1 MATRKANETA
11 NRRQIEATMLAD
23 ATIRNAEIVQAM
35 HILPAMINRWAAVN
49 RTVIDGLRRSGDV
62 GGLVLATTKFV
73 RFFVQVAIL
82 GVGAWLVVNS
92 QLNAG
97 AMIAGSILLGRALA
111 PVELAIGMW
120 RNFIAA
126 RFSYNRLKKTIGD
139 YPAPLKRTRLPAPRG
154 RVVVD
159 AISYLAP
166 NTAQLILSQVSCDVE
181 PGEVLAIMVL
191 RAQARARCAA

>member
-1 MATRKANETA
+1 
-11 NRRQIEATMLAD
+11 
-23 ATIRNAEIVQAM
+23 
-35 HILPAMINRWAAVN
+35 
-49 RTVIDGLRRSGDV
+49 RSGDV

-111 PVELAIGMW
+111 PVELAIAVW

-126 RFSYNRLKKTIGD
+126 RFSYDRLKKTIGD
-139 YPAPLKRTRLPAPRG
+139 YPAPLKRTLLPAPRG
-154 RVVVD
+154 SVIVEE
-159 AISYLAP
+159 ISYLTP
-166 NTAQLILSQVSCDVE
+166 NTAHLILSQVSCTVE
-181 PGEVLAIMVL
+181 SGEVLAIIGPSG
-191 RAQARARCAA
+191 A